1 MSENIRHLLTAFA
14 DEVLEWN
21 LESSWGC
28 GASTTFDSIVERYTC
43 EMQTLTTF
51 DSRCSVPIS
60 SLLKL
65 LLLIDPAPVD
75 VTENEVMV
83 FKNPK
88 AADVLTQI
96 SAEVRDLIASAQKG
110 TSE

>member
-21 LESSWGC
+21 LENSWGS

-43 EMQTLTTF
+43 ELQALTTYEG
-51 DSRCSVPIS
+51 CSVPIS

-65 LLLIDPAPVD
+65 LLLLDPTPVD
-75 VTENEVMV
+75 VAENEVMV

-88 AADVLTQI
+88 AANVLTQI
-96 SAEVRDLIASAQKG
+96 SAEVRGLIAPAQKG
-110 TSE
+110 NSE

>member
-1 MSENIRHLLTAFA
+1 MSENVRHLLTAFA

-21 LESSWGC
+21 LESSWGS
-28 GASTTFDSIVERYTC
+28 GASTTFESIVERYTY
-43 EMQTLTTF
+43 EIQTLIACQNG
-51 DSRCSVPIS
+51 CSVPVS

-65 LLLIDPAPVD
+65 LLLLDPSPVD
-75 VTENEVMV
+75 VAENEVMV

-96 SAEVRDLIASAQKG
+96 NAEVRSLIASAQKG
-110 TSE
+110 TRE